1 MIGLPGI
8 WQKQVCI
15 LCGGT
20 YFKSRPHRI
29 PTDKVQNIMSSKT
42 RTQTLTK
49 KMTAAARVIKNQVCF
64 KAKSI

>member
-8 WQKQVCI
+8 WQKQVRI

-20 YFKSRPHRI
+20 YFKSRSHRI
-29 PTDKVQNIMSSKT
+29 PTDKVQNNMSSKT

-49 KMTAAARVIKNQVCF
+49 RMTARLIKTQIDF
-64 KAKSI
+64 RSKST